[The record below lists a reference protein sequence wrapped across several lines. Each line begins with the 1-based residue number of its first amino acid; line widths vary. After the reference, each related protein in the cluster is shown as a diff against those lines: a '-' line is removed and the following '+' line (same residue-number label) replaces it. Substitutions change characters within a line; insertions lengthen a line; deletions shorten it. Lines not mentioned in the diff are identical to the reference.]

1 MDLSP
6 ARRSMAKMALLCAAG
21 ALVFGVSGVLELSV
35 LAGPLTRAVGIA
47 LLLAAAGGVLLALA
61 GLLVLRR
68 QRDIELGRA
77 DLYLRLNRARSES
90 AVLAGRVA
98 RSGGLRHALA
108 RSLYGQ
114 SLLVGDTVRVRAA
127 GDPAM
132 RVDADGCTDGLP
144 WMDEQRRFAGQRARV
159 YRVVDKVYDF
169 GRSRQMRRLP
179 DAVLLVGLRCDG
191 RAHGGCEAGC
201 YLLWKGAWLQRVT
214 GVADAA
220 GGIGTQES
228 AQIAA
233 ATASHATSQCA
244 SQDAAREAAPAAA
257 PQARGTPAGASP
269 TPADPVYRCQLT
281 QLTGAS
287 WPVQRLDHA
296 LPLRSWVVGNIGA
309 AAAAVALATRAFN
322 TVQQLR
328 GGACFPAMPPRAA
341 AAGTAAREAAPPEV
355 GAWVTIRPLAQIA
368 ATLDAN
374 SKMRGLWFD
383 RDMAKFG
390 GQSFRV
396 RGHVSRIIDVKSG
409 RMIAM
414 KRPCIVL
421 DGVDYTGEFQHGGE
435 QHEFLYWRSEWLAS
449 QPVVQGASASA
460 GDAAAAPFAL
470 R

>member
-6 ARRSMAKMALLCAAG
+6 ARRSMAKTTLLCAVG
-21 ALVFGVSGVLELSV
+21 ALVLGASGVLELSL

-77 DLYLRLNRARSES
+77 DLYLHLNRDRAES

-98 RSGGLRHALA
+98 SSGGLRHALA
-108 RSLYGQ
+108 RVLYGQ

-144 WMDEQRRFAGQRARV
+144 CMDEQRRFAGQRARV
-159 YRVVDKVYDF
+159 YRVVDKIYDF

-179 DAVLLVGLRCDG
+179 DAVLLAGLRCDG
-191 RAHGGCEAGC
+191 RGHGGCEAGC

-214 GVADAA
+214 GVADAV
-220 GGIGTQES
+220 GGIGAQEP
-228 AQIAA
+228 AQIAS
-233 ATASHATSQCA
+233 ATASHATSQDA
-244 SQDAAREAAPAAA
+244 AQDAARAAA
-257 PQARGTPAGASP
+257 PGARATPADASP

-281 QLTGAS
+281 ELTDAS

-296 LPLRSWVVGNIGA
+296 LPLRSWVVGNISA

-328 GGACFPAMPPRAA
+328 GGACFPAMPPRAS
-341 AAGTAAREAAPPEV
+341 AGTAAREAAPPEV

-396 RGHVSRIIDVKSG
+396 RGHVWRIIDVKSG

-449 QPVVQGASASA
+449 QPARQGAPASA
-460 GDAAAAPFAL
+460 GDPAAAPYAL